1 VKVAFVTPRYGPQV
15 IGGAEAAARQLAEHL
30 VAETAWQ
37 AEVYSTCALDPR
49 TWADE
54 LAPGD
59 AEIGGVTVHRFA
71 GDHGRLAGFPLL
83 DARLRRSP
91 QRASMA
97 EARQWVDAN
106 GPVSHELIDA
116 VAGADAD
123 VVAFYPY
130 LYHPTVAAI
139 GRVTVPSVLH
149 PAAHDEPPLYLP
161 VFGRTFGGA
170 DAFCY
175 HGTAERRL
183 VERAFPVAAR
193 PQIELGLGVGPSA
206 GTGRRGAEVLHLSD
220 RPYIVSVGRV
230 DEQKGSTML
239 SAYFAEYK
247 LRHPGPLAL
256 VLIGPVS
263 APMAPHPDIVV
274 TGTVSEADKW
284 DIVHDAVVSVS
295 PSALESFSL
304 VVLEAWVDGVPVLV
318 NGRCEPTMEHC
329 RRSGG
334 GLWFTSYPEFD
345 AVLRRLIDDPQ
356 LRRSLGGRGRAYV
369 EGHYRWPELIARYAD
384 FLERVVAR
392 GTRRTSGPVP
402 VASSSRS
409 A

>member
-1 VKVAFVTPRYGPQV
+1 MKVAFVTPRYGPRV

-71 GDHGRLAGFPLL
+71 ADHGRLAEFPLL

-106 GPVSHELIDA
+106 GPVSHGLVDA

-139 GRVTVPSVLH
+139 GRATVPSVLH
-149 PAAHDEPPLYLP
+149 PAAHDEPALYLP
-161 VFGRTFGGA
+161 VFGRTFGAA
-170 DAFCY
+170 DALCY

-206 GTGRRGAEVLHLSD
+206 GTGRRGAEVLQLSD

-263 APMAPHPDIVV
+263 APIAPHRDIVV

-284 DIVHDAVVSVS
+284 DIVHDAAVSVS

-334 GLWFTSYPEFD
+334 GLWFTSFLEFD
-345 AVLRRLIDDPQ
+345 AVLQRLIDDPQ

-369 EGHYRWPELIARYAD
+369 EGHYRWSELIGRYAD

-392 GTRRTSGPVP
+392 GTRRSSGPVP
-402 VASSSRS
+402 IGSSSRS

>member
-83 DARLRRSP
+83 DARLRRAP

-263 APMAPHPDIVV
+263 APMAPHRDIVV